1 MTTRLGAGG
10 WFLVGYPIGQIAS
23 AFAVLLVPQLDP
35 PDWAS
40 MVLRVLSGGL
50 AAVAAM
56 LSARRQRG
64 AVGDVLALT
73 TGLAL
78 AAWVFV
84 LQHVA
89 TDPGLS
95 LSARV
100 AAIAYPVVDLLALAV
115 MLRLLLG
122 PPAPGEDRDTT
133 RLLVGLALAALVAP
147 GILFYQAWQGDV
159 RDGVAIALGSTL
171 LFLLVGGRFIWLL
184 RRLGDQSSTL
194 VERNRSL
201 RAEDD
206 IREQYLATES
216 ARLAREQDLRAEVA
230 RTNVALTRAVRL
242 KGEFLANMSHEL
254 RTPLHAI
261 LAMCEALRE
270 GLYGPLA
277 DRPEGGVRTMEA
289 SGRHLLALINDILD
303 LSKIEAGKLTLAF
316 APVQLGSICR
326 DGLQAVS
333 PLAARKQIQLHQ
345 ELPARSPTISADE
358 TRLRQM
364 LVNLLSNAVKFTP
377 PGGQVGLQLASHGNR
392 GDVRLTVWDT
402 GPGIASQDAERV
414 FTPFVQLD
422 AGLNRKH
429 EGTGLGLAL
438 VRRLAELHGGRVH
451 LESTP
456 AAGSRFSVVL
466 PANPRA
472 PIRADG

>member
-1 MTTRLGAGG
+1 MTPRLGAGG
-10 WFLVGYPIGQIAS
+10 WFLVIYPIVQIAS

-40 MVLRVLSGGL
+40 MALRVLSGGV
-50 AAVAAM
+50 AAVAAL

-64 AVGDVLALT
+64 AIGDVLAMT

-84 LQHVA
+84 LQQVA
-89 TDPGLS
+89 TDPGLHPV
-95 LSARV
+95 ARL
-100 AAIAYPVVDLLALAV
+100 AAIAYPLVDLLALAV
-115 MLRLLLG
+115 MLRMLLG
-122 PPAPGEDRDTT
+122 VPTPGEDRATT
-133 RLLVGLALAALVAP
+133 RLLVALALAALIAP
-147 GILFYQAWQGDV
+147 GILFYQAWHQDV
-159 RDGVAIALGSTL
+159 RDGAAIALSSTL
-171 LFLLVGGRFIWLL
+171 LFLLVGGRFIRLL
-184 RRLGDQSSTL
+184 RRLGDQSSAL

-201 RAEDD
+201 RAEDE
-206 IREQYLATES
+206 IREQYLAAES
-216 ARLAREQDLRAEVA
+216 ERLAREQDLRAQVA

-261 LAMCEALRE
+261 LAMSEALRE

-277 DRPEGGVRTMEA
+277 DRPGGGVRTMEA
-289 SGRHLLALINDILD
+289 SARHLLALINDILD
-303 LSKIEAGKLTLAF
+303 LSKIEAGKLSLAF
-316 APVQLGSICR
+316 AQVPLASVCR
-326 DGLQAVS
+326 DGLQAVA
-333 PLAARKQIQLHQ
+333 PLAARKEIRLHQ
-345 ELPARSPTISADE
+345 ELPARPPTISADE

-364 LVNLLSNAVKFTP
+364 LINLLSNAVKFTP
-377 PGGQVGLQLASHGNR
+377 PGGQVGLQLARHGDR

-402 GPGIASQDAERV
+402 GPGIASADTERV
-414 FTPFVQLD
+414 FTPFLQLD

-466 PANPRA
+466 PANSRA
-472 PIRADG
+472 PRVD